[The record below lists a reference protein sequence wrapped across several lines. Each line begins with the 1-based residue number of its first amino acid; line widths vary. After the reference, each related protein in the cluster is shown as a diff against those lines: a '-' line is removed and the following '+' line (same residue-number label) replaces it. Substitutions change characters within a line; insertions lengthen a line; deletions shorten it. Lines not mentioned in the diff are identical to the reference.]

1 MWGRNA
7 LLAVALLGQ
16 ATAFA
21 SPVVLLCRNDVYGDT
36 HQVIFDELTG
46 ALSIDGVEAKGAH
59 ISSTLITW
67 NSPDLHTWH
76 IDRTDGS
83 WSLISNAHGTE
94 TIEKSGLCEAAAA
107 KQKF

>member
-1 MWGRNA
+1 MWGKNA
-7 LLAVALLGQ
+7 LLAIGLLGQ

-21 SPVVLLCRNDVYGDT
+21 SPVVLVCTNLVFGNS
-36 HQVIFDELTG
+36 HQVIFDEATG
-46 ALSIDGVEAKGAH
+46 ALSLDGLEVKGAF

-67 NSPDLHTWH
+67 NSDLHTWH

-83 WSLISNAHGTE
+83 WSLRGDSNGSK
-94 TIEKSGLCEAAAA
+94 TINEGGSCQAAA

>member
-7 LLAVALLGQ
+7 LLAIGLLGQ

-21 SPVVLLCRNDVYGDT
+21 SPVLLVCRDLGSAS

-46 ALSIDGVEAKGAH
+46 ALSLDGFEVKGAS

-67 NSPDLHTWH
+67 NGPGQHTWH

-83 WSLISNAHGTE
+83 WNLSDNAYGVE
-94 TIEKSGLCEAAAA
+94 QIEENGFCQATATKP
-107 KQKF
+107 KF